1 MAGSWH
7 PARSGGGQPELL
19 SWGPWIAVLF
29 ACLPYALGFPQG
41 DDGGR
46 EAVRIAEYLHA
57 LEDGQYPPYWASNFY
72 GGYGSPVFLYYAP
85 LFSFVAAVLS
95 KLLGSFAAGGTL
107 AACFFTAVSAVS
119 MHALMREILGRGD
132 AAAEAAAR
140 ISVYLYVLSPY
151 LMVDKFVRGA
161 NAEFTALAILP
172 IVLLGLMRIG
182 REPLQGVLILS
193 SGLALVILAHNLT
206 ALIALALLTLAT
218 VVLYR
223 PWDGTGWRGLGY
235 VALGVAFGFALSAFF
250 WWPLIVFLPGV
261 RMGDLTGLF
270 ALDAFMTPLAL
281 FGTGHPFTFGP
292 FIPFILVLAVMI
304 YFQGKVEGRTQQV
317 LLFALSTAGLSLF
330 LQWPIS
336 LPLWESIEALKVF
349 QFPWR
354 MMGVLALVSAMAG
367 GMIVYAWGQ
376 VWTNR
381 SRGVLEYLIL
391 ALVVSVAIMGL
402 MRTLPFIWRL
412 DMSLEGLSAHAVRE
426 RDVRATSRHEYLP
439 PGAQLESRS
448 PPSQVEIRAGDRLE
462 AVILACREG
471 GEMALT
477 VDLNEPRSLR
487 FPVWEADVW
496 AVRLNGR
503 GVAYRT
509 DEIGSME
516 VDLPAGHH
524 EVRLRSRP
532 PRARVWGVGVSMAA
546 WGLWLALAMQGWRQR
561 RETT

>member
-7 PARSGGGQPELL
+7 LARSENGWLELL

-85 LFSFVAAVLS
+85 LFSFVAAIAS
-95 KLLGSFAAGGTL
+95 KVTHSFASGGML
-107 AACFFTAVSAVS
+107 AACFFTAVSAFS

-132 AAAEAAAR
+132 AAAEVAAR
-140 ISVYLYVLSPY
+140 ISVYLYVLNPY

-161 NAEFTALAILP
+161 NAEFIALALLP
-172 IVLLGLMRIG
+172 IVLLGLLRVG

-206 ALIALALLTLAT
+206 ALIALALSALAA
-218 VVLYR
+218 VVFYR
-223 PWDGTGWRGLGY
+223 PWDGRGRRGFGY
-235 VALGVAFGFALSAFF
+235 VALGVAFGLALSAFF
-250 WWPLIVFLPGV
+250 WWPLLVFLPGV

-270 ALDAFMTPLAL
+270 VLDAFMTPLAL
-281 FGTGHPFTFGP
+281 FGAGHPFTFDP
-292 FIPFILVLAVMI
+292 LIPFILVLAVMI
-304 YFQGKVEGRTQQV
+304 YFQGKVEGRAQQV
-317 LLFALSTAGLSLF
+317 LLFALSAAGLSLF

-336 LPLWESIEALKVF
+336 IHLWESIEVLKVF

-367 GMIVYAWGQ
+367 GMIVHAWGQ
-376 VWTNR
+376 GRTNR
-381 SRGVLEYLIL
+381 FRGVLEYLIL
-391 ALVVSVAIMGL
+391 VLAVSVAIMGL
-402 MRTLPFIWRL
+402 MRTPPSIWRL
-412 DMSLEGLSAHAVRE
+412 DMSLEGLSAHAIRE
-426 RDVRATSRHEYLP
+426 RDVRATFHHEYLP
-439 PGAQLESRS
+439 PGAQLESRN

-462 AVILACREG
+462 AVILACRDR

-487 FPVWEADVW
+487 FPVWGADVW

-503 GVAYRT
+503 DAAYRT

-524 EVRLRSRP
+524 EVRMKSRP
-532 PRARVWGVGVSMAA
+532 PRARVWGVGGSMVS
-546 WGLWLALAMQGWRQR
+546 WVVWLILALHGWRQR